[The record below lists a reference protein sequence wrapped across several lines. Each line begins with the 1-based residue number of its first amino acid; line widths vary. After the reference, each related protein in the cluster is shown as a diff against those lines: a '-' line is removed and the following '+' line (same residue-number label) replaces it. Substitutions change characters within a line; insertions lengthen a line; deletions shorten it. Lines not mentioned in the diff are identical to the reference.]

1 MARRKIT
8 IGLAPLAALM
18 TSGAEGDAATESI
31 LDAAAALLAA
41 HGLRRWSMDDVA
53 ALAGIGRTS
62 VYRAFANRDELVH
75 AVLAR
80 ELRQTLTAAQAAGA
94 GSRRLEDQVVEGA
107 LSALGALRGSLV
119 ERLLRSDPSTLLPFL
134 TTGAGP
140 LIGLSRQ
147 IMVEHAR
154 ASGTAVDEQ
163 QAAEAAEVAARLA
176 LSFILTRDTVFPVDD
191 DGALRQSLRRLLRP
205 LLAPLA
211 GTRRRSA

>member
-1 MARRKIT
+1 VARRKIT
-8 IGLAPLAALM
+8 IGLAPLAALV
-18 TSGAEGDAATESI
+18 TSGAVGDAATEPI

-41 HGLRRWSMDDVA
+41 HGLRRWSIDDVA
-53 ALAGIGRTS
+53 GLAGIGRTS
-62 VYRAFANRDELVH
+62 VYRAFATRDELVH

-80 ELRQTLTAAQAAGA
+80 ELRQTLAAAQTAGA

-119 ERLLRSDPSTLLPFL
+119 EKLLRSDPSTLLPFL

-140 LIGLSRQ
+140 LIALSRQ

-154 ASGTAVDEQ
+154 ASGIALDEQ

-176 LSFILTRDTVFPVDD
+176 LSFILTRDTVFPVGDD
-191 DGALRQSLRRLLRP
+191 DALRQSLRRLLRP

-211 GTRRRSA
+211 RTRRRSA